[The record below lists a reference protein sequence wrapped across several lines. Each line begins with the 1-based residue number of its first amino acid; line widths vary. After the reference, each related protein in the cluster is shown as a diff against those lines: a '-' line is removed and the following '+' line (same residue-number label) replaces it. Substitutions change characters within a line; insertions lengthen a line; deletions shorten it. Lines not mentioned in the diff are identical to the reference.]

1 MGSNLCRS
9 IPEMWDYRKPQFYG
23 KTLKCGNLPRIWTF
37 TVKLTNSSILR
48 AKKSPLIRKNKKP
61 HRFSGG
67 VFQFPFC
74 LKERIKV

>member
-1 MGSNLCRS
+1 MGTTTNLDFHS
-9 IPEMWDYRKPQFYG
+9 
-23 KTLKCGNLPRIWTF
+23 KTYKLKY
-37 TVKLTNSSILR
+37 SSS
-48 AKKSPLIRKNKKP
+48 KEESLIRKNKKP